1 MPDAM
6 TLSSRRAALVRVSA
20 SIASRN
26 RTILDAALRGAR
38 TTADGAEVDEV
49 ILQSHLFVGFPDTL
63 EAMVR
68 WRGLGGS
75 GTPDPYPEA
84 SELWR
89 SRGEEVCS
97 DVYGANYEKLR
108 ENVASLH
115 PDLDRW
121 MVEGGYGRVIGRP
134 GLDLA
139 TRELCIAALLAV
151 WGAPRQLHSH
161 MRGALNAGASADEL
175 RESVEIACAIAREE
189 DGAIARD
196 LLARI
201 VASTQHRTVGTAASY
216 PRPAEP
222 AHEEMPE
229 RR

>member
-1 MPDAM
+1 M
-6 TLSSRRAALVRVSA
+6 ALTA
-20 SIASRN
+20 
-26 RTILDAALRGAR
+26 
-38 TTADGAEVDEV
+38 ADGSEVDEV
-49 ILQSHLFVGFPDTL
+49 ILQSHLFVGFPDAL

-68 WRGLGGS
+68 WRDLGGS

-84 SELWR
+84 SELWKP
-89 SRGEEVCS
+89 RGERVCS

-108 ENVASLH
+108 RNVVSLH

-161 MRGALNAGASADEL
+161 LRGALNAGASPDEVQ
-175 RESVEIACAIAREE
+175 ESVEIACEMAQE
-189 DGAIARD
+189 DVGAVARD

-201 VASTQHRTVGTAASY
+201 VAGTQDRTIGIAASY
-216 PRPAEP
+216 ATPAEP
-222 AHEEMPE
+222 AHEELPE